1 MTMYVVIDDTLNY
14 LVFFLEVVQ
23 KRVGDGCHRIN
34 LRPTQTIF
42 NTKINPP
49 PILGKG
55 VLFVELLHS
64 NCW

>member
-34 LRPTQTIF
+34 LGPTQNIF
-42 NTKINPP
+42 DTKINPA